1 MAHNIFQDRFYSN
14 RQKAWHG
21 IGYVSETDQTGIEA
35 LTAIGGGY
43 YFEKRPL
50 TVTLN
55 GKAIET
61 EDFAIVRSPLPD
73 DPTERIFGYATKRYT
88 ILQPLEVIELFDE
101 KVKEPVETLGFLGK
115 GERMFMTWKMPKFD
129 VVKDDTVELF
139 GTIVVGFDALLG
151 ASLLNVTTRS
161 VCENTVALAL
171 READNTKEIGRGRI
185 YSGKHT
191 TKSMKYEFSE
201 WMGYIQDNAKKQANL
216 AKSLFKRLAQVPLE
230 EENEV
235 YRLLFAAYPNPEPL
249 AKNAYIPPSLRQKEE
264 EKIEDKKELMEKYR
278 SGIHSLFTSGQGT
291 AISKNYW
298 GLLNATTEYFN
309 WGQME
314 KKPAN
319 ASILFGQRSNRMNDM
334 VEVLDVES
342 QRKLAK

>member
-21 IGYVSETDQTGIEA
+21 IGHVSEVDQTGIEA

-50 TVTLN
+50 IVTLN

-88 ILQPLEVIELFDE
+88 LLQPLEVIELFDE
-101 KVKEPVETLGFLGK
+101 KVKEHVETLGFLGK
-115 GERMFMTWKMPKFD
+115 GERMFLTWKMPSFD
-129 VVKDDTVELF
+129 VVKGDAVELY
-139 GTIVVGFDALLG
+139 GLMAVGFDALMG
-151 ASLLNVTTRS
+151 ASLNVVTTRV
-161 VCENTVALAL
+161 VCQNTLCMALSEAENT
-171 READNTKEIGRGRI
+171 REIGRGRI
-185 YSGKHT
+185 WSGKHT
-191 TKSMKYEFSE
+191 TKLMKYEFGE
-201 WMGYIQDNAKKQANL
+201 WMGFVQDNAKKQVDL
-216 AKSLFKRLAQVPLE
+216 TKSLFKRLAKVPLE

-235 YRLLFAAYPNPEPL
+235 YRLLFAAYPDAEPL
-249 AKNAYIPPSLRQKEE
+249 PKNAYIPPSLRQKEE
-264 EKIEDKKELMEKYR
+264 EKIETKNELMGKYR

-291 AISKNYW
+291 AITPNYW
-298 GLLNATTEYFN
+298 GLLNATTEFFN

-342 QRKLAK
+342 QKKLTK